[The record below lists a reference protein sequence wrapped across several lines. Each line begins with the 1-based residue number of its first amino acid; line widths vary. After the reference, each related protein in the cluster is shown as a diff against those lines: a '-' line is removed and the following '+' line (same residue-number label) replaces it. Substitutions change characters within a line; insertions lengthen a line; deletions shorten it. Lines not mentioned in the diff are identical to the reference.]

1 MRCRIDPMHAAKA
14 LVGRL
19 DRWQAVNQHPIEEL
33 RRRFFAR
40 RPDMRRFLWR
50 SLVVFHRY
58 LGVAVGIL
66 MLIWFAS
73 GIVMMY
79 VGFPQFSEQDRVSAL
94 APVAWGACCRVADG
108 LIGDERQFY
117 RAQVES
123 LLGVPVLR
131 LRRPDAVVDLA
142 DGVGVTRFNFAD
154 ARAIALDTITRPIGR
169 VGLASSATVDED
181 QWTIGRYRRDRP
193 LYRFTF
199 DDPES
204 STIYVSSTSGQI
216 VLRTT
221 ATQRFWNWL
230 GAIPH
235 WFYLSALRSDGLLW
249 SETIIWAS
257 ILGTFLT
264 VLGLYLGIA
273 QFRRGKDGTLSPYR
287 GLFYWHHLAGLLF
300 GIFTLTF
307 VVSGLISMNPWGF
320 LESQGGGG
328 EIGRLEG
335 PPSRWSEIRQSLGA
349 LKTQSPNAVSLTTA
363 PLGGKLFWLATSADG
378 TVARFDADGNAAPLR
393 TEELA
398 QAAERIVGANGIS
411 AQGILSEEDAYYFSH
426 HDRAALPVYRIIA
439 NDAEH
444 TRYYLDPASGEL
456 LRRADSNAR
465 WHRWLFA
472 GLHRFDFTAW
482 LRARP
487 AWDIILITLML
498 GGLAGSATGV
508 WLAVRRIRSDLMA
521 LFRLATGAR
530 QTKAP
535 QRAEMS

>member
-1 MRCRIDPMHAAKA
+1 MRS
-14 LVGRL
+14 
-19 DRWQAVNQHPIEEL
+19 
-33 RRRFFAR
+33 
-40 RPDMRRFLWR
+40 FLWR

-66 MLIWFAS
+66 LLIWFAS

-79 VGFPQFSEQDRVSAL
+79 VGFPQFSERDRVSGL
-94 APVAWGACCRVADG
+94 APMAWPACCRIADG
-108 LIGDERQFY
+108 LIADEQQFY
-117 RAQVES
+117 RVQVES
-123 LLGVPVLR
+123 LLGTPVAR
-131 LRRPDAVVDLA
+131 LRRPPRPDAVVDLA
-142 DGVGVTRFNFAD
+142 EGVGVRRFNFAD
-154 ARAIALDTITRPIGR
+154 AQAIALDAATRLMGPT
-169 VGLASSATVDED
+169 GLASSATIDED

-216 VLRTT
+216 VLRTS
-221 ATQRFWNWL
+221 AIERFWNWL

-235 WFYLSALRSDGLLW
+235 WFYLSALRSDGALW

-273 QFRRGKDGTLSPYR
+273 QFRRGKDGRLSPYR
-287 GLFYWHHLAGLLF
+287 GLFYWHHLAGLVF

-335 PPSRWSEIRQSLGA
+335 SPSRWGEIRQSLGA
-349 LKTQSPNAVSLTTA
+349 LKSQSPNAISFTTA
-363 PLGGKLFWLATSADG
+363 PLGGKLFWLATAADG

-393 TEELA
+393 ADELA
-398 QAAERIVGANGIS
+398 QAAERIVGANGIL

-426 HDRAALPVYRIIA
+426 HDQAALPVYRIIA
-439 NDAEH
+439 NDEEH
-444 TRYYLDPASGEL
+444 TRYYLDPKSGEL
-456 LRRADSNAR
+456 LRRADANAR
-465 WHRWLFA
+465 WYRWLFA
-472 GLHRFDFTAW
+472 GLHRFDFAAW
-482 LRARP
+482 LRTRP
-487 AWDIILITLML
+487 AWDIIVITLML
-498 GGLAGSATGV
+498 GGLAASTTGV
-508 WLAVRRIRSDLMA
+508 WLAVRRIRSDLVL
-521 LFRLATGAR
+521 LFRLVVTRGTASQSAKTDPPNTNPTA
-530 QTKAP
+530 A
-535 QRAEMS
+535 